1 MSSIGTTFPIRV
13 IPLPRTKRPL
23 PLMRILPLNRVDK
36 RHARVASDAKLSIE
50 KRRGQERIV
59 NDFHYFARADAH
71 AIGIGGGGSTG
82 GIHSLSPVVAFAD
95 AVRVRPSS
103 PCDRTTKGV
112 PSLITNSNLEP
123 ADKVPASFMPPRAA
137 GPGRE

>member
-1 MSSIGTTFPIRV
+1 
-13 IPLPRTKRPL
+13 
-23 PLMRILPLNRVDK
+23 
-36 RHARVASDAKLSIE
+36 LSIE
-50 KRRGQERIV
+50 KRRGQVRIV

-103 PCDRTTKGV
+103 PCDRTIKGV

-137 GPGRE
+137 GPGLKAISIFAMGASKKKKPRNEAGPVIPLHTTGHLRR